1 MKRNNGKRRAP
12 KKKEA
17 QIGENRTTAANTNG
31 FNDYSWYNA
40 NPLLSE
46 AAGRISFPYRPGM
59 DIEVYANGLGNG
71 PTTRKIPGVAA
82 LHWVPSI
89 GRSDTATDPASL
101 AAREIFSR
109 VRAAFSGSIDAD
121 APDFMMYLLS
131 LDSIFSYIG
140 SLKRIYRILDA
151 YTPENYNWPDSLL
164 AALLPPPPAGTL
176 PATVIRNFRENKA
189 QFWQYINELV
199 GMTRKFRCPDI
210 FPLFKRHYWMNDN
223 VYTDAPSPNSQS
235 YVFVQDAFYK
245 FGLDTVSEVQV
256 GSVSLEKVVYTSPVE
271 AYQFGRK
278 LIDALGNGDDA
289 YIISGYL
296 TRAYD
301 GTAIFGVE
309 EMAAYEPFTPY
320 YLPEVLEQI
329 HNAFTVADQSY
340 AASLFPTFKVTQD
353 PLTNAIIS
361 RPTGAAT
368 QHNPY
373 RPVTPKLSVSNPAP
387 GAIDVIEAS
396 RLSGYIDVDGYL
408 IVGTEA
414 PLYWSFYN
422 GGNLVSTIQ
431 QVTTIPVESRAIMAQ
446 TKAWAPTTFFD
457 GYSFL
462 STFDWAPR
470 VIVALMVAADTPS
483 APFTA
488 WEIWETK
495 NVTVLSE
502 EEVKQI
508 NRVCLLSEFN
518 VFA

>member
-1 MKRNNGKRRAP
+1 MKRNNGNRRAP
-12 KKKEA
+12 RKKEA
-17 QIGENRTTAANTNG
+17 PINEKKTTAANTNG
-31 FNDYSWYNA
+31 FNDYAWYNT

-46 AAGRISFPYRPGM
+46 AAGRIPFPYRPGM
-59 DIEVYANGLGNG
+59 DIEVYSLGTDNV
-71 PTTRKIPGVAA
+71 PTVRKIPGVAA

-89 GRSDTATDPASL
+89 GRSEAATDPASI

-109 VRAAFSGSIDAD
+109 VRSVFSGSIDAD
-121 APDFMMYLLS
+121 APDFMIYMLS

-164 AALLPPPPAGTL
+164 AALLPTPPGSVPIS
-176 PATVIRNFRENKA
+176 TVIHNFRVNKA

-245 FGLDTVSEVQV
+245 FGMDTVSEIQV
-256 GSVSLEKVVYTSPVE
+256 GSVSLEAVAYTTPVE

-301 GTAIFGVE
+301 GSAIFGVE

-329 HNAFTVADQSY
+329 HNTFTVGDALT
-340 AASLFPTFKVTQD
+340 ATSLLPSFKVTQN
-353 PLTNAIIS
+353 PLTNAIVS
-361 RPTGAAT
+361 RPAGATA
-368 QHNPY
+368 NLKSY
-373 RPVTPKLSVSNPAP
+373 MPVTPKLSVSNPAP

-396 RLSGYIDVDGYL
+396 RLSGYIDVNGNL

-414 PLYWSFYN
+414 PLYWMFYN
-422 GGNLVSTIQ
+422 GGAYVSTIQ
-431 QVTTIPVESRAIMAQ
+431 QVTTIPVESSALTAHA
-446 TKAWAPTTFFD
+446 KDWLPYAFFE

-462 STFDWAPR
+462 SAFDWAPR
-470 VIVALMVAADTPS
+470 MVVALQAADGTS

-495 NVTVLSE
+495 NVTVLSGE
-502 EEVKQI
+502 AAMAPRWVI
-508 NRVCLLSEFN
+508 VRTR
-518 VFA
+518 

>member
-12 KKKEA
+12 RKKEA
-17 QIGENRTTAANTNG
+17 PVNETQTSAANTNG
-31 FNDYSWYNA
+31 FNDYAWYNT

-46 AAGRISFPYRPGM
+46 AAGRIPFPYRPGM
-59 DIEVYANGLGNG
+59 DIAVYENGTGTG
-71 PTTRKIPGVAA
+71 PTVRKIPGVAA

-89 GRSDTATDPASL
+89 GRSETATDPASI

-109 VRAAFSGSIDAD
+109 VRSVFSGSIDAD
-121 APDFMMYLLS
+121 APDFMIYMLA

-151 YTPENYNWPDSLL
+151 HTPENYNWPDSLL
-164 AALLPPPPAGTL
+164 AALLPAKVGVQPVE
-176 PATVIRNFRENKA
+176 VIRNFRENKA

-223 VYTDAPSPNSQS
+223 VYTDAPTPNSQS

-256 GSVSLEKVVYTSPVE
+256 GSVSLEKVAYTNPVE

-301 GTAIFGVE
+301 GSAIFGVE

-329 HNAFTVADQSY
+329 HNTFTVGDQLTAD
-340 AASLFPTFKVTQD
+340 SLFPGFKVTQD
-353 PLTNAIIS
+353 PLTNAIVS
-361 RPTGAAT
+361 RPTGVVA
-368 QHNPY
+368 NLNSY
-373 RPVTPKLSVSNPAP
+373 VPVTPKLSVSNPAP

-396 RLSGYIDVDGYL
+396 RLSGYIDESGNI

-422 GGNLVSTIQ
+422 GGANVATIQ
-431 QVTTIPVESRAIMAQ
+431 QVVTIPVDSQSMVAQ
-446 TKAWAPTTFFD
+446 AKGWQPLAFFD

-462 STFDWAPR
+462 SAFDWAPR
-470 VIVALMVAADTPS
+470 VIVALKVAEGSP

-518 VFA
+518 VFAQ